1 MAKQTVNIGAA
12 ANDGTG
18 DALRTAFDKINDNF
32 NELYAVTGAGSGQNI
47 AISGNSVISE
57 NSNGNI
63 ILDPNGTG
71 IVRLAAE
78 VRMDVTTQSTVGAAG
93 GASAL
98 PASPDLYLTLN
109 INGTNYVVPAFAVS

>member
-32 NELYAVTGAGSGQNI
+32 TELYAVTGAGTGQNI

-78 VRMDVTTQSTVGAAG
+78 VRMDVTTQATVGAAG

-98 PASPDLYLTLN
+98 PASPDIYLKLN